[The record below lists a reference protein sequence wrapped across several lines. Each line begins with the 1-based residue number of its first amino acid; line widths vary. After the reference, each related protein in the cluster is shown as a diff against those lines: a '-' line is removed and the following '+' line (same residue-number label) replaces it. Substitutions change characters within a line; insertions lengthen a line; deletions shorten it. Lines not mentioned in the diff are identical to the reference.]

1 MSFNFDRRT
10 FLKGAG
16 AVGAASLLAAC
27 GEKSNNTGN
36 GAAASGAAAPN
47 STGATPLKEFISF
60 ESGNRELE
68 SWNMLYSQRAEDAN
82 VVTNLWDGLLRAL
95 TATARWFPPSL
106 PAGST
111 MRMPPSGPS
120 TCGTT
125 WTGWIATVR

>member
-60 ESGNRELE
+60 ESLQRFQKSPSG
-68 SWNMLYSQRAEDAN
+68 SQRWRVWAAPD
-82 VVTNLWDGLLRAL
+82 WDFCTEFIRLLKSWCFRVFRL
-95 TATARWFPPSL
+95 DFQR
-106 PAGST
+106 
-111 MRMPPSGPS
+111 
-120 TCGTT
+120 
-125 WTGWIATVR
+125 

>member
-47 STGATPLKEFISF
+47 STGA
-60 ESGNRELE
+60 
-68 SWNMLYSQRAEDAN
+68 Y
-82 VVTNLWDGLLRAL
+82 
-95 TATARWFPPSL
+95 PP
-106 PAGST
+106 
-111 MRMPPSGPS
+111 
-120 TCGTT
+120 
-125 WTGWIATVR
+125 

>member
-68 SWNMLYSQRAEDAN
+68 SWNSC
-82 VVTNLWDGLLRAL
+82 
-95 TATARWFPPSL
+95 TARGL
-106 PAGST
+106 
-111 MRMPPSGPS
+111 RMPTWSP
-120 TCGTT
+120 TCGT
-125 WTGWIATVR
+125 AC

>member
-47 STGATPLKEFISF
+47 STGAEPEERTYCSLLSNLVLGLPLV
-60 ESGNRELE
+60 
-68 SWNMLYSQRAEDAN
+68 AA
-82 VVTNLWDGLLRAL
+82 AL
-95 TATARWFPPSL
+95 
-106 PAGST
+106 
-111 MRMPPSGPS
+111 
-120 TCGTT
+120 
-125 WTGWIATVR
+125 IASVL

>member
-1 MSFNFDRRT
+1 M
-10 FLKGAG
+10 
-16 AVGAASLLAAC
+16 GAASLLAAC

-82 VVTNLWDGLLRAL
+82 VVTNLWDGLLSFDCYGKVVPAIASSWEHKIGL
-95 TATARWFPPSL
+95 DLP
-106 PAGST
+106 PAG
-111 MRMPPSGPS
+111 RRGL
-120 TCGTT
+120 G
-125 WTGWIATVR
+125 GLQR

>member
-36 GAAASGAAAPN
+36 GAVASGAAAPN

-68 SWNMLYSQRAEDAN
+68 SWN
-82 VVTNLWDGLLRAL
+82 
-95 TATARWFPPSL
+95 
-106 PAGST
+106 T
-111 MRMPPSGPS
+111 MRMPLSGPS